1 MLACIAHDPGVLLR
15 EISERVGITE
25 RAAHRIVTELAD
37 GGYITRERNGR
48 RNQYTIQ
55 SGLPLP
61 DRLGRV
67 QRISDLLTILIGA
80 ERRARRHLRGA
91 GGDERQGG
99 SVLMSSDTS
108 TETPIRSRSGKLR
121 VVVVGGGVA
130 ALETVLALADI
141 APTVPL

>member
-1 MLACIAHDPGVLLR
+1 MTDATAHRWKFLTNHAQVLACIAHDPGVLLR

-48 RNQYTIQ
+48 RNHYTIQ

-67 QRISDLLTILIGA
+67 QRISDLLTILIGTSEEMPDTPVRTPSKTSKA
-80 ERRARRHLRGA
+80 NKNSNSENGNA
-91 GGDERQGG
+91 G
-99 SVLMSSDTS
+99 
-108 TETPIRSRSGKLR
+108 K
-121 VVVVGGGVA
+121 
-130 ALETVLALADI
+130 
-141 APTVPL
+141 

>member
-1 MLACIAHDPGVLLR
+1 MSEETPHRWKFLTNHAQVLACIAHDPGVLLR

-25 RAAHRIVTELAD
+25 RAAHRIVSELAD

-67 QRISDLLTILIGA
+67 QRISDLLTILIGSSDEFVDA
-80 ERRARRHLRGA
+80 PARRPAGKGDKARG
-91 GGDERQGG
+91 
-99 SVLMSSDTS
+99 
-108 TETPIRSRSGKLR
+108 
-121 VVVVGGGVA
+121 
-130 ALETVLALADI
+130 
-141 APTVPL
+141 